1 MPTCAQCGEDNPA
14 RARYCLAC
22 GASVAAP
29 ADDPGATR
37 RTVTVLFCDI
47 VDSTPLG
54 EQLDMEA
61 FRRVQSRYFD
71 AARATLERHG
81 GTVEKFIGDAVMA
94 VFGIPTL
101 HEDDALR
108 AVRAAMEL
116 RDAIAPLDADLA
128 RDHGLRLR
136 VRLGVATGE
145 VFAGDPTDGQA
156 FATGETVVVAERLE
170 RASPPNE
177 VLIADS
183 TYRLVAGAVLVEPVE
198 PVPAKG
204 RSEPVAAWRLL
215 RVEIDTPA
223 FARRLDTPLVG
234 RQFELAQLQGA
245 LADAVGDSRPR
256 LVTVLGPAGIG
267 KSRLVA
273 ELCAATGDDV
283 TSLFGRCLP
292 YGDGI
297 TFWPLELIIRA
308 AGGPAAVRAAL
319 ASEEDGD
326 VVTQRVLAAVGEAPS
341 SGEDTFWAFRRF
353 LEALARRGP
362 LIVVFEDLHWG
373 EPTFLDLVEYLIGW
387 CRDAPILI
395 VCTARVELLERRP
408 GWLTP
413 RAGTFAVTLEPLTQ
427 DDADTLVDILR
438 GDIELS
444 DAMRAQIGA
453 AAEGNPLF
461 VEQMLAM
468 AGENAGRGELPIPP
482 TMQALLAARLDRLA
496 PGERAV
502 LERASVN
509 GREFSRRAVV
519 ELSPPDE
526 GGIVGAI
533 LLSLARKELIR
544 PAESAGRDEA
554 YRFRHILIRDAAYE
568 RVPKQVRGELHERF
582 GRWYGARGGDDA
594 IVGYHFEQAIT
605 YRRALGQRGGGV
617 DDLRGTAGRLLTAAA
632 QRAFALGD
640 LPGAV
645 SLAERGLKLLPRTE
659 PERPALLAQL
669 GNALMKSGEF
679 ARARATLDE
688 AIEEARSTGARG
700 SELRATIDAQFLR
713 SFTDP
718 TPAATE
724 NARVA
729 TLLIPELE
737 LLGDELGL
745 ARAWW
750 LASESDVIAS
760 RWAARGEALERALAH
775 ARRAG
780 ARDDAGTITSLL
792 AQALYHGP
800 TPAPEA
806 IERCERLLEEAGSD
820 RALVAGLSS
829 ALAGLRA
836 MRGEF
841 AAARQLYAAAHA
853 LYNELGL
860 RFRGAGRAYIGAQI
874 ELLAG
879 DVEAAEAELRRGHD
893 TLVEMGDRSARPVI
907 AGYLADVLLA
917 LGRDAEARELVDEVV
932 VTAGADDLVAH
943 VVARSV
949 GARLA
954 ARGGDP
960 SAASR
965 LAGEATE
972 LAAGT
977 DALEV
982 RAGAVLA
989 AAAVAAVAGRDKEA
1003 RALRHEAA
1011 ALYSEKGNV
1020 VAVARVRAPLENNV
1034 K

>member
-1 MPTCAQCGEDNPA
+1 MSACAQCGEDNPA
-14 RARYCLAC
+14 RARHCLAC
-22 GASVAAP
+22 GARLAAP
-29 ADDPGATR
+29 ADAPATTR

-54 EQLDMEA
+54 EHLDIEA
-61 FRRVQSRYFD
+61 FRRVQTRYFD
-71 AARATLERHG
+71 AARGTLERHG
-81 GTVEKFIGDAVMA
+81 GTVEKYIGDAVMA

-108 AVRAAMEL
+108 AVRAAVEL
-116 RDAIAPLDADLA
+116 VDAIAPLDADLA

-136 VRLGVATGE
+136 VRVGVATGE
-145 VFAGDPTDGQA
+145 VVTGNPTDGQA
-156 FATGETVVVAERLE
+156 FVTGDTVVVAERLE

-183 TYRLVAGAVLVEPVE
+183 TYRLVAGAVVVEPVE

-204 RSEPVAAWRLL
+204 RAEPVAAWRLR
-215 RVEIDTPA
+215 RVETDTPA

-234 RQFELAQLQGA
+234 RQFELGQLRGA
-245 LADAVGDSRPR
+245 LADAVGASRPQ

-273 ELCAATGDDV
+273 ELCATTGDQA
-283 TSLFGRCLP
+283 TALSGRCLP

-297 TFWPLELIIRA
+297 AFWPLELIVRA
-308 AGGPAAVRAAL
+308 AGGQAAVRAAL
-319 ASEEDGD
+319 VDDEDGD
-326 VVTQRVLAAVGEAPS
+326 VVAERVLAAIGEAPS
-341 SGEDTFWAFRRF
+341 RGEETFWAVRRF
-353 LEALARRGP
+353 FEAFARRRP
-362 LIVVFEDLHWG
+362 LIVVLEDLHWG

-413 RAGTFAVTLEPLTQ
+413 RTGMSAVTLEPLTQ
-427 DDADTLVDILR
+427 ADADTLVDILR
-438 GDIELS
+438 GDLELS
-444 DAMRAQIGA
+444 DAMRARIA
-453 AAEGNPLF
+453 SAAEGNPLF

-468 AGENAGRGELPIPP
+468 AAEAGGHGDLPIPP

-496 PGERAV
+496 PEERAV
-502 LERASVN
+502 LERASVV
-509 GREFSRRAVV
+509 GREFGRRAVV

-526 GGIVGAI
+526 AGIVGAI
-533 LLSLARKELIR
+533 LLALVRKELIR
-544 PAESAGRDEA
+544 PADSADRDEA

-568 RVPKQVRGELHERF
+568 RIPKQVRAELHERF
-582 GRWYGARGGDDA
+582 GRWLGPRGGDDA
-594 IVGYHFEQAIT
+594 IVGYHFEQAVT
-605 YRRALGQRGGGV
+605 YRAALGQRGEGV

-645 SLAERGLKLLPRTE
+645 SLAKRGLELLPRAE
-659 PERPALLAQL
+659 PDRPALLAQL

-679 ARARATLDE
+679 SRARVTLDE
-688 AIEEARSTGARG
+688 ALDEARLAGDRA

-718 TPAATE
+718 TPAAAE

-729 TLLIPELE
+729 ELLIPELE

-750 LASESDVIAS
+750 LASESHVIAS
-760 RWAARGEALERALAH
+760 RWAARGEALERALVH

-780 ARDDAGTITSLL
+780 ARHDAGTITSLL

-800 TPAPEA
+800 TPVPEA
-806 IERCERLLEEAGSD
+806 IARCELLLEEAGSD

-829 ALAGLRA
+829 TLAGLRA

-841 AAARQLYAAAHA
+841 DAARRLYADARA
-853 LYNELGL
+853 LYEELGL
-860 RFRGAGRAYIGAQI
+860 WFRRAARAFVGAQI

-879 DVEAAEAELRRGHD
+879 DIDAAEGELRRAHE
-893 TLVEMGDRSARPVI
+893 TLVEMGDRSVRPVV
-907 AGYLADVLLA
+907 AGYLADVLLE
-917 LGRDAEARELVDEVV
+917 LGRVEEARELVEAAAE
-932 VTAGADDLVAH
+932 TAGADDLVAH
-943 VVARSV
+943 VVWRSV
-949 GARLA
+949 AARLA
-954 ARGGDP
+954 VRSGDVAGATGL
-960 SAASR
+960 AAD
-965 LAGEATE
+965 AVK

-982 RAGAVLA
+982 RAVAVLA
-989 AAAVAAVAGRDKEA
+989 AATVAAVAGRDDEA
-1003 RALRHEAA
+1003 RGLRREAA

-1020 VAVARVRAPLENNV
+1020 VSAARVGEPLEGSV
-1034 K
+1034 R